1 VIDMV
6 YRVSASFG
14 KERITT
20 KKRFTS
26 KAKAQKLVNYINKRK
41 SGARAR
47 VVQG

>member
-1 VIDMV
+1 MA

-20 KKRFTS
+20 KKRFKS
-26 KAKAQKLVNYINKRK
+26 KAKAQKLANYINKRK
-41 SGARAR
+41 SGANAR